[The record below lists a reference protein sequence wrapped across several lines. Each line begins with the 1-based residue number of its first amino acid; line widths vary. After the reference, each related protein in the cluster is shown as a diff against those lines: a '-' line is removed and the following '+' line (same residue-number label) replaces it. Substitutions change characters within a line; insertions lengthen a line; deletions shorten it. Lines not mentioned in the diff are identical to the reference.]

1 MQYAECNRGLDVLLL
16 FCQAPMELRPRTRR
30 LARTFLVEGAY
41 EAILENILSGAL
53 PSGTTVSEVALAR
66 DLNVSRT
73 PVHQALAR
81 LAKEGLIEH
90 RSGLQPRIARF
101 NREDV
106 IEIYDMRLLLET
118 AATQRAAK
126 RMDPRVLADLTR
138 EAAELAASPDGAEWT
153 RQALDF
159 DARFHDAV
167 AAASGNRRLR
177 QEIAK
182 YRLLV
187 RAFCRLTGNSENLRD
202 ALREH
207 QAVLRAL
214 AERQP
219 QAAGQAMA
227 QHVQKRVDAVLGTL
241 YREAK

>member
-1 MQYAECNRGLDVLLL
+1 
-16 FCQAPMELRPRTRR
+16 MELRPRTRS
-30 LARTFLVEGAY
+30 LSRTFLVEGAY
-41 EAILENILSGAL
+41 EAILENILSGAY
-53 PSGTTVSEVALAR
+53 PSGTVVSEVSLAK

-73 PVHQALAR
+73 PVHQALTR
-81 LAKEGLIEH
+81 LAKEGLIDH
-90 RSGLQPRIARF
+90 RAGRKPRIAWF
-101 NREDV
+101 SREDV

-126 RMDPRVLADLTR
+126 RMDPRVLADLTK
-138 EAAELAASPDGAEWT
+138 EADALAAAGDSPEWT

-159 DARFHDAV
+159 DSRFHDAI

-187 RAFCRLTGNSENLRD
+187 RAFCRMTGNSENLRD

-207 QAVLRAL
+207 QTVLKAL
-214 AERQP
+214 ADRQP
-219 QAAGQAMA
+219 AAAGQAMA
-227 QHVQKRVDAVLGTL
+227 HHVQKRVDAVLGTL

>member
-1 MQYAECNRGLDVLLL
+1 
-16 FCQAPMELRPRTRR
+16 MELQPRHR
-30 LARTFLVEGAY
+30 LSRTFLVEGAY
-41 EAILENILSGAL
+41 DAILENILSGVY
-53 PSGTTVSEVALAR
+53 PSGTVVSEVSLAK

-73 PVHQALAR
+73 PVHQALAQ

-90 RSGLQPRIARF
+90 RSGQQPRIARF
-101 NREDV
+101 SREDV

-126 RMDPRVLADLTR
+126 RMDPRIVADLTK
-138 EAAELAASPDGAEWT
+138 EADTLAAAGDSPEWT
-153 RQALDF
+153 KQALDF
-159 DARFHDAV
+159 DSRFHDAV

-187 RAFCRLTGNSENLRD
+187 RAFCRMTGSSENLRD

-207 QAVLRAL
+207 QTVLKAL

-219 QAAGQAMA
+219 AAAGQAMA
-227 QHVQKRVDAVLGTL
+227 HHVQKRVDAVLGTL

>member
-1 MQYAECNRGLDVLLL
+1 
-16 FCQAPMELRPRTRR
+16 MELRSGPRG
-30 LARTFLVEGAY
+30 LSRTFLVEGAY
-41 EAILENILSGAL
+41 EAILDNILSGAL
-53 PSGTTVSEVALAR
+53 PSGTTVSEVALAK

-90 RSGLQPRIARF
+90 RAGLKPRIARF
-101 NREDV
+101 TREDV
-106 IEIYDMRLLLET
+106 IEIYDMRLLLES
-118 AATQRAAK
+118 AATQRAAR
-126 RMDPRVLADLTR
+126 RMDPRVLAELTR
-138 EAAELAASPDGAEWT
+138 EADALAAAPDGPEWSKL
-153 RQALDF
+153 ALDF
-159 DARFHDAV
+159 DSRFHDAV

-187 RAFCRLTGNSENLRD
+187 RAFCRMTGSSENLRE

-207 QAVLRAL
+207 QTVLKAL
-214 AERQP
+214 ADRHP
-219 QAAGQAMA
+219 AAAGQAMA
-227 QHVQKRVDAVLGTL
+227 QHVQKRVDAVLGSL